1 MENSNAY
8 VAPAPGVKFK
18 LSVMMFF
25 QYAIWGS
32 WLPLLWPFLNEHRH
46 LEAGQIG
53 TMFAVGALGALLA
66 PFIAGQIADRYFP
79 TEKFLGFSHIVGGL
93 LIWQLANIESYSTFL
108 AFTFF
113 YSVIYSPTLP
123 LTNSLAFH
131 HIPDRDRDFGKVRAW
146 GTIGWIA
153 AGLTIGQWLAHSHT
167 PAEGTKEVIRAA
179 QVAGMAD
186 AFRLSGM
193 LGIVMGIYSFF
204 LPHTPPSKGTKKFA
218 AGEAF
223 TEIMQNPRLIAL
235 FLISILVSCIHQF
248 YFVHASGYVG
258 LQQSGIADTIN
269 NVFGV
274 GGGGLMT
281 IGQMSEFFVLAA
293 IPFVAKTVSRKMLL
307 AGGLVC
313 YGLRMF
319 LFAFTPGIVAATGLP
334 TVVVLMSG
342 IALHGFCFGLFI
354 FVSFMIVDEETTGDV
369 RASAQ
374 SLYNLVIVGVGG
386 IIGSIIAGKIAAY
399 ATVDKVM
406 DYKTLFSVPMY
417 ASIGTLI
424 LLALFY
430 PSGKAAP
437 AHAAI
442 GVGADAAEKA

>member
-1 MENSNAY
+1 MENTITY
-8 VAPAPGVKFK
+8 VPPAPGVKFK

-32 WLPLLWPFLNEHRH
+32 WLPLLWQFLNEHRH
-46 LEAGQIG
+46 IEPEKIG
-53 TMFAVGALGALLA
+53 PIFAVGAAGALFA

-79 TEKFLGFSHIVGGL
+79 TERFLGISHILGGI
-93 LIWQLANIESYSTFL
+93 LIWQLAVIENYTAFL
-108 AFTFF
+108 AFSFI
-113 YSVIYSPTLP
+113 YSVVYSPTLP

-146 GTIGWIA
+146 GTIGWIV
-153 AGLTIGQWLAHSHT
+153 AGITVGQWLAHHHT
-167 PAEGTKEVIRAA
+167 PAEGTKEAIHAA

-186 AFRLSGM
+186 AFRFSGI
-193 LGIVMGIYSFF
+193 LGIVMGIFSFF

-223 TEIMQNPRLIAL
+223 EEIAHNPRLIAL
-235 FLISILVSCIHQF
+235 FLFSIVVSCIHQF
-248 YFVHASGYVG
+248 YFVHASAYVG
-258 LQQSGIADTIN
+258 RQQSGIADTIN
-269 NVFGV
+269 SIFGV

-293 IPFVAKTVSRKMLL
+293 IPMVSKTVSRKMLL

-334 TVVVLMSG
+334 TVAVLMSG
-342 IALHGFCFGLFI
+342 IALHGFCFGLYI
-354 FVSFMIVDEETTGDV
+354 FVAFMIVDEETTGDV

-374 SLYNLVIVGVGG
+374 SLYNFVIVGIGG
-386 IIGSIIAGKIAAY
+386 ILGSMIAGSIAAY
-399 ATVDKVM
+399 ATHDKTM
-406 DYKTLFSVPMY
+406 DYQTLFGVPMY
-417 ASIGTLI
+417 ASIVTLG
-424 LLALFY
+424 LLLLLY
-430 PSGKAAP
+430 PSGKRAP
-437 AHAAI
+437 AHAAV
-442 GVGADAAEKA
+442 GVDADAAEKA

>member
-1 MENSNAY
+1 MENTTTY

-25 QYAIWGS
+25 QYMIWGA
-32 WLPLLWPFLNEHRH
+32 WLPLLWPFLSEHRH
-46 LEAGQIG
+46 LEPGQIG
-53 TMFAVGALGALLA
+53 NMFAAGAAGALLA

-79 TEKFLGFSHIVGGL
+79 TERFLGISHIIGGL
-93 LIWQLANIESYSTFL
+93 LIWQLANIEQYTSFL
-108 AFTFF
+108 AFSFF
-113 YSVIYSPTLP
+113 YSVVYSPTLP
-123 LTNSLAFH
+123 LTNALAFH

-167 PAEGTKEVIRAA
+167 PVEGTKEAIRAA

-186 AFRLSGM
+186 AFKLSGV
-193 LGIVMGIYSFF
+193 LGIVMGVFCFF
-204 LPHTPPSKGTKKFA
+204 LPHTPPSKGTKQFA

-223 TEIMQNPRLIAL
+223 TEITHNPRLIAL
-235 FLISILVSCIHQF
+235 FLFSIVVSCIHQF

-258 LQQSGIADTIN
+258 LQQSGVADSIN
-269 NVFGV
+269 KIFGV

-293 IPFVAKTVSRKMLL
+293 IPMVSKTVSRKMLL

-313 YGLRMF
+313 YALRMF

-334 TVVVLMSG
+334 TVAVLMSG

-386 IIGSIIAGKIAAY
+386 IVGSIVAGKIAAY
-399 ATVDKVM
+399 ASHEKGM
-406 DYKTLFSVPMY
+406 DYQTLFSVPMY
-417 ASIGTLI
+417 AAVIVLGL
-424 LLALFY
+424 LLALY
-430 PSGKAAP
+430 PSGKKQPAAV
-437 AHAAI
+437 AA
-442 GVGADAAEKA
+442 GVGAEHAEKA